1 MRTATGKFLALH
13 DHIVAKKNLRIYH
26 QRSLIICSF
35 SIHHFN
41 QPKNGSCIYIQ
52 LKAKM
57 LYIYVRNVQ
66 TINHHGSSTC
76 SCVKLNSC
84 QRIISLQQTP
94 AFGLICFT
102 WFTWHV
108 RPRGMAGRRG
118 ENRWDYQYI
127 HIYYIYYIYTLYVNI
142 YIYNGIM
149 VISSGYNGD
158 I

>member
-41 QPKNGSCIYIQ
+41 QPKNGSCIYIYIYIQ

-94 AFGLICFT
+94 AFGLIFFT

-127 HIYYIYYIYTLYVNI
+127 HIYIYII
-142 YIYNGIM
+142 YIYIIYIYIIYTHCM
-149 VISSGYNGD
+149 
-158 I
+158 